1 MTEPV
6 PNVCLFHAAGP
17 LHPVEV
23 AASPPGSVSEMKL
36 TKHEHACVVLEKD
49 GAKIVIDPGSF
60 SPGAADIIAGADAI
74 LLTHEH
80 MDHVNEA
87 AINEALAARPELR
100 VYAPAALAG
109 TFAGHEGQFTAVA
122 AGDDWTLGSFA
133 VTVHGSEHA
142 VIHPDI
148 PQIANVGYL
157 IDGSI
162 YHPGDAYFVPP
173 VPVSVLL
180 LPTSGPWM
188 KIGEA
193 ADYVRAVRP
202 QQIVQI
208 HEMLLSDIGLYLASN
223 LLGEQ
228 GLTGLPLTVVP
239 AGESLT
245 L

>member
-1 MTEPV
+1 
-6 PNVCLFHAAGP
+6 
-17 LHPVEV
+17 
-23 AASPPGSVSEMKL
+23 MKL

-49 GAKIVIDPGSF
+49 GTSIVIDPGSF
-60 SPGAADIIAGADAI
+60 SSGAAEIIAGADTI

-87 AINEALAARPELR
+87 AINGALAARPDLQ

-109 TFAGHEGQFTAVA
+109 LFAAHEDQFTAVA
-122 AGDDWTLGSFA
+122 AGVELTLGSFA

-148 PQIANVGYL
+148 PVIANVGYL
-157 IDGSI
+157 FDGSL
-162 YHPGDAYFVPP
+162 YHPGDAYYVPE

-208 HEMLLSDIGLYLASN
+208 HEMLLSDIGLFLADN
-223 LLGEQ
+223 LLGER
-228 GLTGLPLTVVP
+228 GLTGLPLTSVP

-245 L
+245 V

>member
-1 MTEPV
+1 
-6 PNVCLFHAAGP
+6 
-17 LHPVEV
+17 
-23 AASPPGSVSEMKL
+23 MKL

-60 SPGAADIIAGADAI
+60 SSGAADIIAGTDAI
-74 LLTHEH
+74 LITHEH
-80 MDHVNEA
+80 FDHVNEA

-100 VYAPAALAG
+100 VYAPSSLSG
-109 TFAGHEGQFTAVA
+109 TFGAHADQFTAVA
-122 AGDDWTLGSFA
+122 AGDEVTVASFA
-133 VTVHGSEHA
+133 VKVHGSEHA

-148 PQIANVGYL
+148 PVIANVGYL
-157 IDGSI
+157 VDGDL
-162 YHPGDAYFVPP
+162 YHPGDAYYAPEA
-173 VPVSVLL
+173 PVSVLL

-202 QQIVQI
+202 QQVIQI
-208 HEMLLSDIGLYLASN
+208 HEMLLSDIGLHLAGN

-228 GLTGLPLTVVP
+228 GLTGLPLAQLA
-239 AGESLT
+239 AGQSLT

>member
-1 MTEPV
+1 
-6 PNVCLFHAAGP
+6 
-17 LHPVEV
+17 
-23 AASPPGSVSEMKL
+23 MKL
-36 TKHEHACVVLEKD
+36 TKHEHSCVLLEKD
-49 GAKIVIDPGSF
+49 GASIVIDPGSF
-60 SPGAADIIAGADAI
+60 SAGAAEIVAGADAVLI
-74 LLTHEH
+74 THEH

-109 TFAGHEGQFTAVA
+109 TFAAHQDQFTSVA
-122 AGDDWTLGSFA
+122 AGDALTLGSFA
-133 VTVHGSEHA
+133 VTVHGREHA

-148 PQIANVGYL
+148 PTVANVGYL
-157 IDGSI
+157 VDGTL
-162 YHPGDAYFVPP
+162 YHPGDAYFVPEVP
-173 VPVSVLL
+173 VPVLL

-228 GLTGLPLTVVP
+228 GLTGLPLTTVP